1 VTPLRELALY
11 VALVLVLAAAL
22 IAFLLWLLA
31 P

>member
-11 VALVLVLAAAL
+11 VALVLVLAAVL
-22 IAFLLWLLA
+22 IAFLLWSLA